1 MVWHDTLCGTSV
13 GLCVGP
19 LFWPS
24 AGDHARE
31 SEFHNL
37 CQSVGMHVI
46 PLAGGKKQQ
55 VARTSINWT
64 HCFHSCFVYCSNLL
78 MLGWKSFVW
87 LVFDGIHRCPIW
99 PVVAVCCVYLGNC
112 RYPPSA
118 DSSCDRPTIPDN
130 DWLVFQG
137 KRPQVINKVLR
148 WFSTLFQL
156 TWILGRFIKHL
167 SD

>member
-1 MVWHDTLCGTSV
+1 MTWHFLWNKCWSLRRSAILTLCGRSRTWVRISQSV
-13 GLCVGP
+13 
-19 LFWPS
+19 
-24 AGDHARE
+24 
-31 SEFHNL
+31 
-37 CQSVGMHVI
+37 SVGMHVI

-130 DWLVFQG
+130 DWLVFLG

-156 TWILGRFIKHL
+156 TWILGRFIKQL
-167 SD
+167 PD

>member
-37 CQSVGMHVI
+37 CQWGCTLYSWQGVKSSKLLEQAWIGHMASI
-46 PLAGGKKQQ
+46 PVFL
-55 VARTSINWT
+55 
-64 HCFHSCFVYCSNLL
+64 YCSNLL